1 MFNVFLNHWFVLRC
15 SDELW
20 IFFRSNQTHFLD
32 MFDVLFWKA
41 YIANDDSEVEGVW
54 EDWYTD
60 QVYSVRVTIVWYCAI
75 LHQPVEYLPWAPDRP
90 YDGGTKYNC
99 MLLKVNFKSVFIS
112 SHMLQVTQKDSGT
125 TLATMTNPNI
135 VDEKCDRGRCSICE
149 VAAPVRRV
157 IIRGLCQ
164 LSIFNRSLKHLL
176 TGSCWL
182 CFTWLFPP
190 GFTITSSM
198 RTGNQ
203 CLLEATL
210 PFSSTTEQWAP
221 GCGTA
226 NSVSTDNLILTIPW
240 GKYSKD
246 DINMVS
252 QVRSE
257 GPKCRCHKSVTRR
270 NPSARFLLLTQKLF
284 QGCLFACFRGAF

>member
-1 MFNVFLNHWFVLRC
+1 MLIVLHNV
-15 SDELW
+15 
-20 IFFRSNQTHFLD
+20 
-32 MFDVLFWKA
+32 K
-41 YIANDDSEVEGVW
+41 
-54 EDWYTD
+54 
-60 QVYSVRVTIVWYCAI
+60 
-75 LHQPVEYLPWAPDRP
+75 
-90 YDGGTKYNC
+90 
-99 MLLKVNFKSVFIS
+99 
-112 SHMLQVTQKDSGT
+112 
-125 TLATMTNPNI
+125 
-135 VDEKCDRGRCSICE
+135 
-149 VAAPVRRV
+149 
-157 IIRGLCQ
+157 
-164 LSIFNRSLKHLL
+164 
-176 TGSCWL
+176 
-182 CFTWLFPP
+182 FTWLFPP
-190 GFTITSSM
+190 EFTITSSM

-270 NPSARFLLLTQKLF
+270 NPSARFLLFAQKIILLNDSGVHSVDF
-284 QGCLFACFRGAF
+284 SNVRDDKCHVGVGQSRVRSIKQMSPNPYTGCFF

>member
-99 MLLKVNFKSVFIS
+99 MLLKVNFRSVFFFTDVS
-112 SHMLQVTQKDSGT
+112 GDSKGLWYNAGNNDKSKYRRREMWSRTLQHLWGCCACQESH
-125 TLATMTNPNI
+125 
-135 VDEKCDRGRCSICE
+135 
-149 VAAPVRRV
+149 
-157 IIRGLCQ
+157 
-164 LSIFNRSLKHLL
+164 
-176 TGSCWL
+176 
-182 CFTWLFPP
+182 
-190 GFTITSSM
+190 
-198 RTGNQ
+198 NQ
-203 CLLEATL
+203 RTL
-210 PFSSTTEQWAP
+210 PA
-221 GCGTA
+221 
-226 NSVSTDNLILTIPW
+226 LHL
-240 GKYSKD
+240 
-246 DINMVS
+246 
-252 QVRSE
+252 
-257 GPKCRCHKSVTRR
+257 
-270 NPSARFLLLTQKLF
+270 
-284 QGCLFACFRGAF
+284 